1 MLIHPGDNL
10 PYRVLVV
17 DDEAPH
23 RALEREILD
32 TPKYI
37 VTEACNGLEA
47 LEILERQHFDV
58 VLMDKRMPKLDGDE
72 TTRRIRDEMKD
83 LMLPI
88 IMVTGSNSSA
98 ELEASMHA
106 GATDFVRKPYNPI
119 ELMARVDA
127 AAARKRLTDQLDDAE
142 SVLFALAR
150 MVEAKDGTTGDHC
163 TRLSHNSV
171 MFGQML
177 GLQEEELQ
185 ALRRGGVL
193 HDIGKLGI
201 PDAILL
207 KPGALTEQE
216 WVVMREHTTIGARLV
231 GGLKS
236 MQRTVPIVHFHHER
250 WDGSGYPLGLRGEE
264 IPLLARIFQIVDIHD
279 ALANPR
285 PYKKALAQE
294 EIIRILLQE
303 AEKGWRQPELV
314 QAFIELLHTRPDD
327 LLVSAAGED
336 DLGSKLF
343 ADIERA
349 GSHDRE
355 SQGERRAE

>member
-1 MLIHPGDNL
+1 MLIHPGENF
-10 PYRVLVV
+10 PYRVLIV

-23 RALEREILD
+23 RALEREILEP
-32 TPKYI
+32 PKYV
-37 VTEACNGLEA
+37 VTEATNGQEA
-47 LEILERQHFDV
+47 LDILASQHFDV

-72 TTRRIRDEMKD
+72 TTRHIRDEMKD

-163 TRLSHNSV
+163 TRLAHNSV
-171 MFGQML
+171 VFGRML
-177 GLQEEELQ
+177 GLGKEELL

-201 PDAILL
+201 PESILL

-216 WVVMREHTTIGARLV
+216 WEVMREHTTIGARLV

-236 MQRTVPIVHFHHER
+236 MQFTVPIVHFHHER

-285 PYKKALAQE
+285 PYKKALEQS
-294 EIIRILLQE
+294 EIIGILQQE
-303 AEKGWRQPELV
+303 ASKGWRQPELV
-314 QAFIELLHTRPDD
+314 QAFIELLLDRPEA
-327 LLVSAAGED
+327 LQISGARED

-349 GSHDRE
+349 GSR
-355 SQGERRAE
+355 SRPAQKA